1 MITSSGCVC
10 PNFFCPCCTI
20 IQLLIKKFEAALLRI
35 DGTQWAWHLRPA
47 GDCQHPGR
55 LHPPPGLWPAGQGP
69 GPCPQEGMSNG
80 HLSLMRSEPPEGHR
94 SPCYWIALG
103 VKSPFSVDFESLG
116 SAYIRCSEVLYEVFI
131 QTQTGK
137 ACPAPGSLWE
147 AGFLGSWRT
156 PPRLNWTKDEPQEVG
171 IQSVRKWNDKTP
183 GLLHRRSQLGA
194 HRESFTL
201 LGILWK
207 CDSEPLFF

>member
-1 MITSSGCVC
+1 MITSSGCMC
-10 PNFFCPCCTI
+10 PNFFCPCCMI

-35 DGTQWAWHLRPA
+35 DGMQWVWHLRPA

-55 LHPPPGLWPAGQGP
+55 LHPHPLGALISLSGTWTLSPR
-69 GPCPQEGMSNG
+69 GMSNG
-80 HLSLMRSEPPEGHR
+80 HLSLMKSEPPEGHR
-94 SPCYWIALG
+94 SPCYWVVLG

-116 SAYIRCSEVLYEVFI
+116 SAYIRCSEVLYEIFI

-137 ACPAPGSLWE
+137 SCLAPGSLWE

-156 PPRLNWTKDEPQEVG
+156 PPRLNWMKDEAQGVG
-171 IQSVRKWNDKTP
+171 IQSVRKWNDKKP
-183 GLLHRRSQLGA
+183 GLLHRDLKLGA
-194 HRESFTL
+194 HRESFAL

-207 CDSEPLFF
+207 CDSEPLF

>member
-1 MITSSGCVC
+1 MSMASKTSWRLSASWQASPPTGA
-10 PNFFCPCCTI
+10 
-20 IQLLIKKFEAALLRI
+20 LISRA
-35 DGTQWAWHLRPA
+35 GTWTLSPRGDIQWALVPEEVWASWRP
-47 GDCQHPGR
+47 QK
-55 LHPPPGLWPAGQGP
+55 
-69 GPCPQEGMSNG
+69 SF
-80 HLSLMRSEPPEGHR
+80 
-94 SPCYWIALG
+94 YWIVLG
-103 VKSPFSVDFESLG
+103 VKSFSVDFESLG

-183 GLLHRRSQLGA
+183 GLLQGA
-194 HRESFTL
+194 HS
-201 LGILWK
+201 
-207 CDSEPLFF
+207 